1 MSQVDLHLHTTA
13 SDGKYSPAELVRLAR
28 SAGLRYIAITDHD
41 SIDGIREAQEE
52 ARKLPGMLVIGGVE
66 INTDTPG
73 GEIHVLGYRIES
85 ENGELKQTLERL
97 RRSRVERAEK
107 MVARLKEMGIDIDY
121 RRVKELA
128 GEGAVGRPHIA
139 EAMLEKGYISNI
151 KEAFLK
157 YIGRDGPAYVERD
170 KITPVEAVQLITRAH
185 GIAVL
190 AHPFTSNDFQQLTGE
205 LVQAGLKGIEAYY
218 AGYTPE
224 QIGELLAL
232 AEKYHLI
239 VTGGSDFHGLDPAV
253 EPPLGSVEVPLDCV
267 EKLMALKTD

>member
-28 SAGLRYIAITDHD
+28 AAGLRYIAITDHD
-41 SIDGIREAQEE
+41 SLDGIREAQEE
-52 ARKLPGMLVIGGVE
+52 AQKLPGILVIGGVE

-73 GEIHVLGYRIES
+73 GEIHILGYRIEN
-85 ENGELKQTLERL
+85 ENGELRETLEKL
-97 RRSRVERAEK
+97 RRSRIERAEK

-139 EAMLEKGYISNI
+139 EAMLERGYISNI

-170 KITPVEAVQLITRAH
+170 KITPVEAVRLITRAH
-185 GIAVL
+185 GIPVL
-190 AHPFTSNDFQQLTGE
+190 AHPFTSIDFQQLTAE

-239 VTGGSDFHGLDPAV
+239 VTGGSDFHGLDLAA
-253 EPPLGSVEVPLDCV
+253 EPPLGSVEVPLKCV
-267 EKLMALKTD
+267 ENLMALKPD